1 MKNKSFQKPKKNNPA
16 LEQERI
22 KSIIKKNMD
31 ESYASGLQYGVVIY
45 SVILLM
51 VLSDKTSLSEEE
63 IQKVIDEIARAA
75 DSITGD
81 YMTIQD
87 VIKMLQEEYG
97 YKLDIEQLTKY
108 YPELNGYLKSDS
120 DNKEK

>member
-22 KSIIKKNMD
+22 KAIIKKNMD

-63 IQKVIDEIARAA
+63 IQKVIDEIGRAA
-75 DSITGD
+75 DSINGD
-81 YMTIQD
+81 YMTIPD
-87 VIKMLQEEYG
+87 VIKMLQDEYG
-97 YKLDIEQLTKY
+97 YKIDIDQLTKY

-120 DNKEK
+120 DNSK

>member
-22 KSIIKKNMD
+22 KAIIKKNMD

-51 VLSDKTSLSEEE
+51 VLSDKTSLSEED
-63 IQKVIDEIARAA
+63 IQKVIDEIGRAA

>member
-22 KSIIKKNMD
+22 KAIIKKNMD

-63 IQKVIDEIARAA
+63 IQKVIDEIGRAA
-75 DSITGD
+75 DSINGD
-81 YMTIQD
+81 YMTIPD
-87 VIKMLQEEYG
+87 VIKMLQDEYG
-97 YKLDIEQLTKY
+97 YKLEVDQLTKY

-120 DNKEK
+120 NNKEK

>member
-22 KSIIKKNMD
+22 KAIIKKNMD

-63 IQKVIDEIARAA
+63 IQKIIDEIGRAA
-75 DSITGD
+75 DSINGD
-81 YMTIQD
+81 YMSIQD
-87 VIKMLQEEYG
+87 VIKMLQEEHG
-97 YKLDIEQLTKY
+97 YKLDIDQLTKY

-120 DNKEK
+120 ENSK

>member
-22 KSIIKKNMD
+22 KAIIKKNMD

-63 IQKVIDEIARAA
+63 IQKVIDEIGRAA

>member
-1 MKNKSFQKPKKNNPA
+1 MKNNSFQKPKKYNPA

-22 KSIIKKNMD
+22 KMIIKKNMD

-63 IQKVIDEIARAA
+63 IQKVIDEIGRAA
-75 DSITGD
+75 DSINQD
-81 YMTIQD
+81 YASIQD
-87 VIKMLQEEYG
+87 IIKMLQDEYG
-97 YKLDIEQLTKY
+97 YKLDIDQLTKY
-108 YPELNGYLKSDS
+108 YPELNGYLKPNS
-120 DNKEK
+120 DNSK

>member
-22 KSIIKKNMD
+22 KAIIKKNMD

-51 VLSDKTSLSEEE
+51 VLSDKTSLSEED
-63 IQKVIDEIARAA
+63 IQKVIDEIGRAA

-120 DNKEK
+120 DNSK

>member
-22 KSIIKKNMD
+22 KAIIKKNMD
-31 ESYASGLQYGVVIY
+31 DSYASGLQYGVVIY

-63 IQKVIDEIARAA
+63 IQKVIDEIGRAA
-75 DSITGD
+75 DSINGD
-81 YMTIQD
+81 YMTIPD
-87 VIKMLQEEYG
+87 VIKMLQDEYG
-97 YKLDIEQLTKY
+97 YKLEVDQLTKY

-120 DNKEK
+120 DNSK

>member
-22 KSIIKKNMD
+22 KAIIKKNMD

-63 IQKVIDEIARAA
+63 IQKVIDEIGRAA
-75 DSITGD
+75 DSINGD
-81 YMTIQD
+81 YMTIPD
-87 VIKMLQEEYG
+87 VIKMLQDEYG
-97 YKLDIEQLTKY
+97 YKLEVDQLTKY

-120 DNKEK
+120 DNSK

>member
-22 KSIIKKNMD
+22 KAIIKKNMD
-31 ESYASGLQYGVVIY
+31 DSYASGLQYGVVIY

-63 IQKVIDEIARAA
+63 IQKVIDEIGRAA
-75 DSITGD
+75 DSINGD
-81 YMTIQD
+81 YMTIPD
-87 VIKMLQEEYG
+87 VIKMLQDEYG
-97 YKLDIEQLTKY
+97 YKLEVDQLTKY

>member
-22 KSIIKKNMD
+22 KAIIKKNMD

-97 YKLDIEQLTKY
+97 YKLDIDQLTKY

-120 DNKEK
+120 DNSK

>member
-22 KSIIKKNMD
+22 KAIIKKNMD

-63 IQKVIDEIARAA
+63 IQKVIDEIGRAA
-75 DSITGD
+75 DSINGD
-81 YMTIQD
+81 YMTIPD
-87 VIKMLQEEYG
+87 VIKMLQDEYG
-97 YKLDIEQLTKY
+97 YKLEVDQLTKY

>member
-22 KSIIKKNMD
+22 KAIIKKNMD
-31 ESYASGLQYGVVIY
+31 DSYASGLQYGVVIY

-63 IQKVIDEIARAA
+63 IQKVIDEIGRAS
-75 DSITGD
+75 DSINGD
-81 YMTIQD
+81 YMTIPD
-87 VIKMLQEEYG
+87 VIKMLQDEYG
-97 YKLDIEQLTKY
+97 YKIDIDQLTKY

-120 DNKEK
+120 DNSK

>member
-22 KSIIKKNMD
+22 KAIIKKNMD

-63 IQKVIDEIARAA
+63 IQKVIDEIGRAA

-120 DNKEK
+120 DNSK

>member
-22 KSIIKKNMD
+22 KAIIKKNMD
-31 ESYASGLQYGVVIY
+31 ESYASGLRYGVVTY
-45 SVILLM
+45 SIILLM

-63 IQKVIDEIARAA
+63 IQRVIDEIGRAA
-75 DSITGD
+75 DSINGD
-81 YMTIQD
+81 YMTIPD
-87 VIKMLQEEYG
+87 VIKMLQDEYG
-97 YKLDIEQLTKY
+97 YKIDIDQLTKY

-120 DNKEK
+120 DNSK

>member
-22 KSIIKKNMD
+22 KMIIKKNMD

-63 IQKVIDEIARAA
+63 IQKVIDEIGRAA
-75 DSITGD
+75 DSINGD

-87 VIKMLQEEYG
+87 VIKMLQDEYG
-97 YKLDIEQLTKY
+97 YKLDIDQLTKY

-120 DNKEK
+120 DNSK

>member
-22 KSIIKKNMD
+22 KAIIKKNMD

-63 IQKVIDEIARAA
+63 IQRVIDEIGRAS
-75 DSITGD
+75 DSINGD
-81 YMTIQD
+81 YMTIPD
-87 VIKMLQEEYG
+87 VIKMLQDEYG
-97 YKLDIEQLTKY
+97 YKIDIDQLTKY

-120 DNKEK
+120 DNSK

>member
-1 MKNKSFQKPKKNNPA
+1 MQNKSFQKPKKNNPA

-22 KSIIKKNMD
+22 KAIIKKNMD
-31 ESYASGLQYGVVIY
+31 DSYASGLQYGVVIY

-63 IQKVIDEIARAA
+63 IQKVIDEIGRAA
-75 DSITGD
+75 DSINGD
-81 YMTIQD
+81 YMTIPD
-87 VIKMLQEEYG
+87 VIKMLQDEYG
-97 YKLDIEQLTKY
+97 YKIDIDQLTKY

-120 DNKEK
+120 DNSK

>member
-22 KSIIKKNMD
+22 KAIIKKNMD

-63 IQKVIDEIARAA
+63 IQKVIDEIGRAS
-75 DSITGD
+75 DSINGD
-81 YMTIQD
+81 YMTIPD
-87 VIKMLQEEYG
+87 VIKMLQDEYG
-97 YKLDIEQLTKY
+97 YKIDIDQLTKY

-120 DNKEK
+120 DNSK

>member
-22 KSIIKKNMD
+22 KMIIKKNMD

-63 IQKVIDEIARAA
+63 IQKVIDEIGRAA
-75 DSITGD
+75 DSINGD

-87 VIKMLQEEYG
+87 VIKMLQDEYG
-97 YKLDIEQLTKY
+97 YKLDVDQLTKY
-108 YPELNGYLKSDS
+108 YPELNGYLKSNS
-120 DNKEK
+120 DNKEN

>member
-22 KSIIKKNMD
+22 KAIIKKNMD

-63 IQKVIDEIARAA
+63 IQKVIDEIGRAA
-75 DSITGD
+75 DSINGD
-81 YMTIQD
+81 YMTIPD
-87 VIKMLQEEYG
+87 VIKMLQDEYG
-97 YKLDIEQLTKY
+97 YKLEVDQLTKY
-108 YPELNGYLKSDS
+108 YPELNGYLKSNS
-120 DNKEK
+120 DNSK

>member
-22 KSIIKKNMD
+22 KAIIKKNMD

>member
-22 KSIIKKNMD
+22 KAIIKKNMD

-63 IQKVIDEIARAA
+63 IQKVIDEIGRAA

-97 YKLDIEQLTKY
+97 YKLDIDQLTKY

-120 DNKEK
+120 DNSK

>member
-22 KSIIKKNMD
+22 KAIIKKNMD

-63 IQKVIDEIARAA
+63 IQKVIDEIGRAA

-120 DNKEK
+120 YNKEK

>member
-22 KSIIKKNMD
+22 KAIIKKNMD

-45 SVILLM
+45 SGILLM

-63 IQKVIDEIARAA
+63 IQKVIDEIGRAA

-97 YKLDIEQLTKY
+97 YKLDIDQLTKY

-120 DNKEK
+120 DNSK

>member
-22 KSIIKKNMD
+22 KAIIKKNMD

-45 SVILLM
+45 SIILLM

-63 IQKVIDEIARAA
+63 IQKVIDEIGRAS
-75 DSITGD
+75 DSINGD
-81 YMTIQD
+81 YMTIPD
-87 VIKMLQEEYG
+87 VIKMLQDEYG
-97 YKLDIEQLTKY
+97 YKIDIDQLTKY

-120 DNKEK
+120 DNSK

>member
-22 KSIIKKNMD
+22 KAIIKKNMD
-31 ESYASGLQYGVVIY
+31 DSYASGLQYGVVIY

-75 DSITGD
+75 DSINGD
-81 YMTIQD
+81 YMTIPD
-87 VIKMLQEEYG
+87 VIKMLQDEYG
-97 YKLDIEQLTKY
+97 YKLEVDQLTKY

-120 DNKEK
+120 DNSK

>member
-22 KSIIKKNMD
+22 KAIIKKNMD
-31 ESYASGLQYGVVIY
+31 DSYASGLQYGVVIY

-63 IQKVIDEIARAA
+63 IQKVIDEIGRAA
-75 DSITGD
+75 DSINGD
-81 YMTIQD
+81 YMTIPD
-87 VIKMLQEEYG
+87 VIKMLQDEYG
-97 YKLDIEQLTKY
+97 YKIDIDQLTKY

-120 DNKEK
+120 DNSK